1 MSPCGDVP
9 VDYQYMHVTP
19 TVFATLGGVSVRVLL
34 LLLYG
39 ILRYRLGLNQ

>member
-19 TVFATLGGVSVRVLL
+19 TVFVTLGGVSVRVLL
-34 LLLYG
+34 LLSCG
-39 ILRYRLGLNQ
+39 MLRHRLGLNQ